1 MKTWSPNKWIAAL
14 LNLLVWPL
22 GMLYVVKAQWALIYF
37 SVAVLAILNDIF
49 KLTDYRLIGLAG
61 IIILASIPHAFIV
74 ALKSEPHSK
83 RAWYSRWFGLT
94 AIYVSFI
101 LLVIVFRAFMYDIFS
116 MPAASMWP
124 SIQTGSTIAVSK
136 WGYGNYGAFGITLF
150 KTKPSNVIKR
160 GDVIVFSYPRDTS
173 IDYVKR
179 VVGLPGDHIA
189 YFNKTLYVNKVVVSR
204 EYIEDVDEYS
214 VYIEDNSETE
224 YYISLIRGS
233 KSKLDGEVKVPENQ
247 YFVLGDNRDNSNDSR
262 VWGFV
267 PQENIIGKVVK
278 VFD

>member
-1 MKTWSPNKWIAAL
+1 MMTWKPNKWIAAV

-22 GMLYVVKAQWALIYF
+22 GMLYVGKAKWALLYF
-37 SVAVLAILNDIF
+37 SIAMLAILNDLF
-49 KLTDYRLIGLAG
+49 NLTDSELIGLAS
-61 IIILASIPHAFIV
+61 IIILVSIPHAFII
-74 ALKSEPHSK
+74 ALKSEQSSK
-83 RAWYSRWFGLT
+83 RVWYSRWFGL
-94 AIYVSFI
+94 ASIYISFI
-101 LLVIVFRAFMYDIFS
+101 ILVIVFRAFMYDIFR

-124 SIQTGSTIAVSK
+124 TMQTGTTIAVSK
-136 WGYGNYGAFGITLF
+136 WGYGNYRAFGITLL

-204 EYIEDVDEYS
+204 EYIEDVDEFS
-214 VYIEDNSETE
+214 VYIEDNSKTE

-267 PQENIIGKVVK
+267 PQQNIIGKVVK

>member
-1 MKTWSPNKWIAAL
+1 MKTWKPNKWIAAL

-22 GMLYVVKAQWALIYF
+22 GMLYVVKAKWALLYF
-37 SVAVLAILNDIF
+37 CIAVLAISNDIF
-49 KLTDYRLIGLAG
+49 KLTDYQLIWLAS

-74 ALKSEPHSK
+74 ALKSEPHSN

-101 LLVIVFRAFMYDIFS
+101 FLVIVFRAFIYDIFS

-136 WGYGNYGAFGITLF
+136 WGYGNYSAFGITLL
-150 KTKPSNVIKR
+150 KTKPSNAINK

-179 VVGLPGDHIA
+179 VVGLPGDNVA
-189 YFNKTLYVNKVVVSR
+189 YYNKTLYINKAVVKR
-204 EYIEDVDEYS
+204 EHIEDIDEYS
-214 VYIEDNSETE
+214 VYVEENAGIE
-224 YYISLIRGS
+224 YYISLIRGT
-233 KSKLDGEVKVPENQ
+233 KSKLDGEVTVPENQ

-267 PQENIIGKVVK
+267 PQNNIIGKVIK